1 MWRLNRLRSKV
12 LSFGYDRIV
21 NFKINFVKNKLMFMY
36 LNNVCVK
43 I

>member
-12 LSFGYDRIV
+12 LSFGYDRTA
-21 NFKINFVKNKLMFMY
+21 NSKINPVKNKLMFMY
-36 LNNVCVK
+36 LNNACVK